1 MVYCIMKERLG
12 VFAAMKKIIQM
23 PILVF
28 SLLALISC
36 SSNNVAQDDL
46 SISEIEDIEKTGEF
60 SAEDFFNDEDVL
72 EESGVAVDLEGVDSD
87 LDISEDAELL
97 SDVEFDDFEGENF
110 DDSSDFETDFAGNA
124 DSEFDEFD
132 EFMTDESVAQNED
145 FDFDDEDA
153 TAIAGGS
160 QDLDIDEDDVFAEFD
175 NMDFGGDDV
184 AAGGDA
190 GSNDLSFEDAFA
202 DDFETQQNIVDS
214 NEFVGEDDLFGE
226 SEQTLAQEQYPND
239 VMATTEQQPATGG
252 LTASQLL
259 GSKDETGVGQTF
271 GVGDAVGSV
280 TKQLVPVQKM
290 ASAPFTRSG
299 ILLNSLYIVR
309 EGDTLNSIKDKIYGP
324 GSSANLQQLNPTL
337 KANNLKVG
345 EKVYYNSPNRPNDS
359 SRMMFYYD
367 DVGAQAQYYEIAAGQ
382 SIRKVSQDLLGHPR
396 SWMEI
401 WATNP
406 DVESKWNVS
415 RSHNLRYFPDGV
427 APAPVLAQNNSSQ
440 PELIEPAEE
449 PVSVATNMGAES
461 VEPDFDAGFDDD
473 FSEDGNQVATID
485 NDMGNN
491 VGEVEPDFDQ
501 GFNDDFDQGFGDQA
515 ANNMDPALDDGFDDG
530 LDAGMSGQDA
540 AAQAIPD
547 NFKNAGTKNL
557 GPFGL
562 DQSMIDKISLGAGG
576 FLILAG
582 IFFIARRKRGKR
594 ESVGVDE
601 FDFAGNTQIDEQTK
615 TRIDL

>member
-1 MVYCIMKERLG
+1 MKERLG

-72 EESGVAVDLEGVDSD
+72 EESGVAVDLDGVDSD
-87 LDISEDAELL
+87 LDISDDAELL

-145 FDFDDEDA
+145 FDFGDDDV
-153 TAIAGGS
+153 TAVAGGS

-184 AAGGDA
+184 AAAGNAGGD
-190 GSNDLSFEDAFA
+190 DLSFEDAFA

-259 GSKDETGVGQTF
+259 GSKDETGVGQSF

-299 ILLNSLYIVR
+299 ILLNTLYIVR
-309 EGDTLNSIKDKIYGP
+309 EGDTLNSIKDKIYGQ

-415 RSHNLRYFPDGV
+415 RSHNLRYFPDGA
-427 APAPVLAQNNSSQ
+427 APAPVLAQNNVSQ

-449 PVSVATNMGAES
+449 PVSVATNMGGGS

-515 ANNMDPALDDGFDDG
+515 ANNMDPALDEGFDDG